1 LVVGAKHDTMDPAHM
16 EWMSKEVKNGTYL
29 FCANGS
35 HMSLYD
41 DQQTYMNGLIN
52 FIKKVDK

>member
-1 LVVGAKHDTMDPAHM
+1 MDPKHM
-16 EWMSKEVKNGTYL
+16 EAMSRQLPHGRYI

-41 DQQTYMNGLIN
+41 DQKTWFAGVIR
-52 FIKKVDK
+52 FIQDVDAGR